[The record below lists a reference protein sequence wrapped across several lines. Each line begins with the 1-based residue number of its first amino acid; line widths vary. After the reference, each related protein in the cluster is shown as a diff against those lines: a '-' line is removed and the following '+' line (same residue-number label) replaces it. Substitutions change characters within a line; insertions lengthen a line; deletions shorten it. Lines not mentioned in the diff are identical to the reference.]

1 MTAQERRFGE
11 WLTAANA
18 VSVAR
23 LVAAPYSLV
32 VALDRRWVLASVIFV
47 AAVVSDMLDGY
58 LARRRGNESTLGGL
72 LDHSADAIYV
82 TLTLWALAHTGAIPG
97 FLPFLIGCAF
107 LQYVLD
113 SRAMKGEPLRT
124 SKLGRW
130 NGIAYFVLV
139 GVIVIRNA
147 LGAAW
152 LPDDAIWL
160 FGLVLLTTT
169 FLSMFERLHAM
180 MNPGSTPLYAAWWRR
195 VRGGRSGREPGE

>member
-1 MTAQERRFGE
+1 MPGQERRFGD

-18 VSVAR
+18 VSLAR
-23 LVAAPYSLV
+23 LVTAPYSLV
-32 VALDRRWVLASVIFV
+32 LALDERWLLASVIFV
-47 AAVVSDMLDGY
+47 GAVVSDMLDGY
-58 LARRRGNESTLGGL
+58 LARRAGKESALGGL

-82 TLTLWALAHTGAIPG
+82 TLTLWALAHTGVIPG
-97 FLPFLIGCAF
+97 FLPFLVGCAF

-113 SRAMKGEPLRT
+113 SRAMAGQPLKT
-124 SKLGRW
+124 SRLGRW

-139 GVIVIRNA
+139 GTIVIRNA
-147 LGAAW
+147 LGLDW

-180 MNPGSTPLYAAWWRR
+180 MNPGSEPLYAAWWHRIR
-195 VRGGRSGREPGE
+195 SRRSGSE

>member
-1 MTAQERRFGE
+1 MPTEERRFGD

-18 VSVAR
+18 VSLAR

-32 VALDRRWVLASVIFV
+32 VALEQRWLLASIIFV

-58 LARRRGNESTLGGL
+58 LARRAGKESALGGL

-82 TLTLWALAHTGAIPG
+82 TLTLWALAHTGVIPG

-113 SRAMKGEPLRT
+113 SRAMKGERLRT
-124 SKLGRW
+124 SQLGRW

-147 LGAAW
+147 LGLAW

-180 MNPGSTPLYAAWWRR
+180 MNPDSAPLYATWWNRIR
-195 VRGGRSGREPGE
+195 ALRPGKETQK

>member
-1 MTAQERRFGE
+1 MPTQERRSGD

-18 VSVAR
+18 VSLAR

-32 VALDRRWVLASVIFV
+32 LALDQRWFLASVIFV
-47 AAVVSDMLDGY
+47 GAVASDMLDGY
-58 LARRRGNESTLGGL
+58 LARRAGKESALGGL

-82 TLTLWALAHTGAIPG
+82 TLTLWALAHTGVIPG

-113 SRAMKGEPLRT
+113 SRAMKGERLRT
-124 SKLGRW
+124 SQLGRW

-147 LGAAW
+147 LGLTW

-180 MNPGSTPLYAAWWRR
+180 MNPGSAPLYATWWNRIR
-195 VRGGRSGREPGE
+195 ALRPGKETQE

>member
-1 MTAQERRFGE
+1 MPAQERRFGD

-18 VSVAR
+18 VSLAR

-32 VALDRRWVLASVIFV
+32 LALDERWSLASVVFV
-47 AAVVSDMLDGY
+47 GAVVSDMLDGY
-58 LARRRGNESTLGGL
+58 LARRAGKESALGGL

-82 TLTLWALAHTGAIPG
+82 TLTLWALAHTGVIPG
-97 FLPFLIGCAF
+97 FLPFLVGCAF

-113 SRAMKGEPLRT
+113 SRAMAGQPLKT
-124 SKLGRW
+124 SRLGRW

-139 GVIVIRNA
+139 GTIVIRNA
-147 LGAAW
+147 LGVAW

-180 MNPGSTPLYAAWWRR
+180 MNPGSEPLYAAWWHRIR
-195 VRGGRSGREPGE
+195 SRRSGSE

>member
-1 MTAQERRFGE
+1 MPGQERRFGN

-18 VSVAR
+18 VSLAR

-32 VALDRRWVLASVIFV
+32 LALDEHWLLASVVFV
-47 AAVVSDMLDGY
+47 GAVVSDMLDGY
-58 LARRRGNESTLGGL
+58 LARRAGKESALGGL

-82 TLTLWALAHTGAIPG
+82 TLTLWALAHTGVIPG
-97 FLPFLIGCAF
+97 FLPFLVGCAF

-113 SRAMKGEPLRT
+113 SRAMAGQPLKT
-124 SKLGRW
+124 SRLGRW

-147 LGAAW
+147 LGVAW

-180 MNPGSTPLYAAWWRR
+180 MNPGSEPLYAAWWHRIR
-195 VRGGRSGREPGE
+195 SRRSGSE

>member
-1 MTAQERRFGE
+1 MPARDILRMWF
-11 WLTAANA
+11 TAANA
-18 VSVAR
+18 ISIAR
-23 LVAAPYSLV
+23 LAAAPYSLQAV
-32 VALDRRWVLASVIFV
+32 FDERWLLASALFV
-47 AAVVSDMLDGY
+47 GAAVSDFADGW
-58 LARRRGNESTLGGL
+58 LARRTGRESALGGL
-72 LDHSADAIYV
+72 LDHTADAVFV
-82 TLTLWALAHTGAIPG
+82 TLTLWALAHTGVIPG

-113 SRAMKGEPLRT
+113 SRAMTGKPLRT
-124 SKLGRW
+124 SRLGRY

-147 LGAAW
+147 LGLAW

-180 MNPGSTPLYAAWWRR
+180 MNPDGEPLYASWWRR
-195 VRGGRSGREPGE
+195 VRGLVARD

>member
-1 MTAQERRFGE
+1 MPAQERRFGD

-18 VSVAR
+18 VSLAR

-32 VALDRRWVLASVIFV
+32 VALEERWLLASAIFV
-47 AAVVSDMLDGY
+47 GAVVSDMLDGY
-58 LARRRGNESTLGGL
+58 LARRAGRESALGGL

-82 TLTLWALAHTGAIPG
+82 TLTLWALAHTGVIPG

-113 SRAMKGEPLRT
+113 SRAMTGQPLRT
-124 SKLGRW
+124 SRLGRW

-180 MNPGSTPLYAAWWRR
+180 MNPGSAPLYAAWWQRL
-195 VRGGRSGREPGE
+195 RGGGSGKESSE

>member
-1 MTAQERRFGE
+1 MPAQERRFGD

-23 LVAAPYSLV
+23 LVAAPYSLM
-32 VALDRRWVLASVIFV
+32 VALDERWLLASAIFV
-47 AAVVSDMLDGY
+47 GAVVSDMLDGY
-58 LARRRGNESTLGGL
+58 LARRAGRESALGGL

-82 TLTLWALAHTGAIPG
+82 TLTLWALAHTGVIPG

-113 SRAMKGEPLRT
+113 SRAMTGQPLRT
-124 SKLGRW
+124 SRLGRY

-180 MNPGSTPLYAAWWRR
+180 MNPGSEPLYAALWHRLRR
-195 VRGGRSGREPGE
+195 GRSSKESGE

>member
-1 MTAQERRFGE
+1 MPGQERRFGN

-18 VSVAR
+18 VSLAR

-32 VALDRRWVLASVIFV
+32 LALDERWLLASVIFV
-47 AAVVSDMLDGY
+47 GAVVSDMLDGY
-58 LARRRGNESTLGGL
+58 LARRAGKESALGGL

-82 TLTLWALAHTGAIPG
+82 TLTLWALAHTGVIPG
-97 FLPFLIGCAF
+97 FLPFLVGCAF

-113 SRAMKGEPLRT
+113 SRAMAGQPLKT
-124 SKLGRW
+124 SRLGRW

-139 GVIVIRNA
+139 GTIVIRNA
-147 LGAAW
+147 LGVAW

-180 MNPGSTPLYAAWWRR
+180 MNPGSEPLYAAWWHRIR
-195 VRGGRSGREPGE
+195 SRRSGSE

>member
-1 MTAQERRFGE
+1 MPGQERRFGD

-18 VSVAR
+18 VSLAR
-23 LVAAPYSLV
+23 LVTAPYSLV
-32 VALDRRWVLASVIFV
+32 LALDERWLLASVVFV
-47 AAVVSDMLDGY
+47 GAVVSDMLDGY
-58 LARRRGNESTLGGL
+58 LARRAGKESALGGL

-82 TLTLWALAHTGAIPG
+82 TLTLWALAHTGVIPG
-97 FLPFLIGCAF
+97 FLPFLVGCAF

-113 SRAMKGEPLRT
+113 SRAMAGQPLKT
-124 SKLGRW
+124 SRLGRW

-139 GVIVIRNA
+139 GTIVIRNA
-147 LGAAW
+147 LGVAW

-180 MNPGSTPLYAAWWRR
+180 MNPGSEPLYAAWWHRIR
-195 VRGGRSGREPGE
+195 SRRSGSE

>member
-1 MTAQERRFGE
+1 MPTSERRFGD
-11 WLTAANA
+11 WPTAANA
-18 VSVAR
+18 VSLAR
-23 LVAAPYSLV
+23 LAAAPYSLV
-32 VALDRRWVLASVIFV
+32 LALDGRWLLASVIFV
-47 AAVVSDMLDGY
+47 GAVVSDMLDGY
-58 LARRRGNESTLGGL
+58 LARRAGKESALGGL

-82 TLTLWALAHTGAIPG
+82 TLTLWALAHTGVVPG

-124 SKLGRW
+124 SRLGRW

-139 GVIVIRNA
+139 GVIVVRNA
-147 LGAAW
+147 LGLGW
-152 LPDDAIWL
+152 LPDDVIWL

-180 MNPGSTPLYAAWWRR
+180 MNPGSAPLYAAWWNRI
-195 VRGGRSGREPGE
+195 RGWRSGKDTEE

>member
-1 MTAQERRFGE
+1 MPGQERRFGD

-18 VSVAR
+18 VSLAR
-23 LVAAPYSLV
+23 LVTAPYSLV
-32 VALDRRWVLASVIFV
+32 LALDERWLLASVIFV
-47 AAVVSDMLDGY
+47 GAVASDMLDGY
-58 LARRRGNESTLGGL
+58 LARRAGNESALGGL

-82 TLTLWALAHTGAIPG
+82 TLTLWALAHTGVIPG
-97 FLPFLIGCAF
+97 FLPFLVGCAF

-113 SRAMKGEPLRT
+113 SRAMAGQPLKT
-124 SKLGRW
+124 SRLGRW

-139 GVIVIRNA
+139 GTIVIRNA
-147 LGAAW
+147 LGVAW

-180 MNPGSTPLYAAWWRR
+180 MNPGSEPLYAAWWHRIR
-195 VRGGRSGREPGE
+195 SRRSGSE

>member
-1 MTAQERRFGE
+1 MPGQERRFGD

-18 VSVAR
+18 VSLAR

-32 VALDRRWVLASVIFV
+32 LALDERWLLASVIFV
-47 AAVVSDMLDGY
+47 GAVVSDMLDGY
-58 LARRRGNESTLGGL
+58 LARRAGKESALGGL

-82 TLTLWALAHTGAIPG
+82 TLTLWALAHTGVIPG
-97 FLPFLIGCAF
+97 FLPFLVGCAF

-113 SRAMKGEPLRT
+113 SRAMAGQPLKT
-124 SKLGRW
+124 SRLGRW

-147 LGAAW
+147 LGVAW

-180 MNPGSTPLYAAWWRR
+180 MNPGSEPLYAAWWHRI
-195 VRGGRSGREPGE
+195 RSGKSGSE

>member
-1 MTAQERRFGE
+1 MPAPERRFGD

-18 VSVAR
+18 VSLAR

-32 VALDRRWVLASVIFV
+32 LALDERWLLASVVFV
-47 AAVVSDMLDGY
+47 GAVVSDMLDGY
-58 LARRRGNESTLGGL
+58 LARRAGKESALGGL

-82 TLTLWALAHTGAIPG
+82 TLTLWALAHTGVIPG
-97 FLPFLIGCAF
+97 FLPFLVGCAF

-113 SRAMKGEPLRT
+113 SRAMAGQPLKT
-124 SKLGRW
+124 SRLGRW

-147 LGAAW
+147 LGVDW

-180 MNPGSTPLYAAWWRR
+180 MNPGSEPLYAAWWHRIR
-195 VRGGRSGREPGE
+195 SRRSGSE